1 VSRVASSL
9 IPVLLLVVALGLV
22 LTTPEPPDR
31 VLFVGN
37 SYTHYNDMPA
47 MVERLAGSV
56 DRKIDA
62 AMRAPAAGGGGTIP
76 PRR

>member
-1 VSRVASSL
+1 
-9 IPVLLLVVALGLV
+9 
-22 LTTPEPPDR
+22 

-62 AMRAPAAGGGGTIP
+62 AMRAPGGWWWRAYSASSVTTDASPTVTGTMSCC
-76 PRR
+76 